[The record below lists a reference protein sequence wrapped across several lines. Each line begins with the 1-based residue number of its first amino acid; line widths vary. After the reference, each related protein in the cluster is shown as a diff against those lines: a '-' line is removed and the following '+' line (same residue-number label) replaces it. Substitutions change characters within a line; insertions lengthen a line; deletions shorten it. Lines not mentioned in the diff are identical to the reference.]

1 MAVEPRFIHCPH
13 CNGFSYTVTPGGHS
27 VACPHCSSNQS
38 TVMEYDDDLV
48 VWKTAYT
55 PIALHH
61 RRLHTWLGYLLDIVC
76 IVLGIAGVIGLW
88 SVLSTA
94 LTDQQTVWELLTEQS
109 SSRLIFW
116 VSLFFDL
123 WLFTRVERMLQ
134 RVKPI
139 RPWRRLRG
147 IETTALTDWEL
158 IWPLVKKVS
167 IDASASVHPEAER
180 SIIAAHTLAGRW
192 HQPHV
197 TPAHLL
203 YSLLDT
209 TDVKAALNRLEVS
222 LPDLQR
228 TMQRVALHEQGQST
242 AHLTVALLYAYAQA
256 RAAKRNSISALE
268 LLVGC
273 VSADELLRDA
283 FDDVGVTMTELQNV
297 VHWGNVV
304 RDLLQRERRRRQ
316 LAQYKP
322 KTTMNIAM
330 TARPTYTLDSISQ
343 DFTLMARYNHF
354 LPTVG
359 RAAEVNE
366 AFRILQEG
374 HTSVMLL
381 GDPGVGKS
389 TILEGIADLMTAED
403 VPASLQDKRLVVT
416 NPGALIAGAG
426 NIGGLEQRMETVIHE
441 IMQAGNII
449 WCIEDIHTL
458 LGAGSTGSNIDI
470 GKILMNYISQGYIKV
485 IGTTTTREYEQFI
498 EPHEAFNRRF
508 QQVKIRELQPA
519 DAILVLEGR
528 APFIEG
534 KHGVYFT
541 YQALAD
547 CVNLSERYIKDRHL
561 PAKALDIMTEAA
573 VLAREQAGKV
583 TLVTK
588 EHVAQVI
595 AEKTNV
601 AVTSITASEGE
612 KLLHLEEFLHEHVI
626 GQDEAISAIAKA
638 LRRARED
645 VRDLT
650 RPIASLL
657 FLGPT
662 GVGKTET
669 AKAIAKVYFGDEQR
683 LMRFD
688 MSEFDTPETVG
699 KLIGLPGQ
707 PGALTEAI
715 RQKPFSIILL
725 DELEKAHRDI
735 LNIFLQV
742 MEDGRLTD
750 GSGYTADFTNAML
763 IATSNAATTEIQ
775 ELYNQGVTPAVIQEQ
790 LLESNLLKQ
799 WFTPEFINRFDH
811 VAVFTPLTADELFKI
826 AELLLQKLAGTMVE
840 KGMTLRWT
848 PEAVTELVK
857 LGYHPQYGAR
867 PLRRVIQDQVQDA
880 VAQLLLQQKLS
891 RRDII
896 ELHPGGKLR
905 VYKAERI

>member
-1 MAVEPRFIHCPH
+1 MVEPRFIHCPH
-13 CNGFSYTVTPGGHS
+13 CNGFSYSITPGGHP
-27 VACPHCSSNQS
+27 VTCPHCSANHS
-38 TVMEYDDDLV
+38 TAMIVDEDIV
-48 VWKTAYT
+48 VWKTAYS
-55 PIALHH
+55 PLALQQ
-61 RRLHTWLGYLLDIVC
+61 RRSKRWLGYGLDVVC
-76 IVLGIAGVIGLW
+76 ISIGIAGVVALW
-88 SVLSTA
+88 STLTQA
-94 LTDQQTVWELLTEQS
+94 LQVGHDAWWLLTEQS
-109 SSRLIFW
+109 TGRLVFW
-116 VSLFFDL
+116 ISLFFDL
-123 WLFTRVERMLQ
+123 WLYTRIEQAAQ

-139 RPWRRLRG
+139 KARHRLRG
-147 IETTALTDWEL
+147 VDLTALTDWEL
-158 IWPLVKKVS
+158 VWPLVKKLY
-167 IDASASVHPEAER
+167 IDASASVQAEAEQH
-180 SIIAAHTLAGRW
+180 IIAAYTLAAHWR
-192 HQPHV
+192 HQRV

-203 YSLLDT
+203 YTLCDT
-209 TDVKAALNRLEVS
+209 TDVKALLNRLEVPLKS
-222 LPDLQR
+222 FQETVR
-228 TMQRVALHEQGQST
+228 RVTEHELSQNS
-242 AHLTVALLYAYAQA
+242 ANLTVALLYAYAQA
-256 RAAKRNSISALE
+256 RTAKRETIRNLE
-268 LLVGC
+268 LFVGC
-273 VSADELLRDA
+273 VWADELLRDA
-283 FDDVGVTMTELQNV
+283 FDDVGVTMVELQNV

-304 RDLLQRERRRRQ
+304 HDLLQRERRRRQ
-316 LAQYKP
+316 LARYKP

-343 DFTLMARYNHF
+343 DYTLLARNNHF

-359 RAAEVNE
+359 RTTEVIE

-389 TILEGIADLMTAED
+389 TILEGIAELMTAED
-403 VPASLQDKRLVVT
+403 VPESLQDKRLVVT

-426 NIGGLEQRMETVIHE
+426 NVGGLEQRMETVVHE
-441 IMQAGNII
+441 IIQAGNVI

-458 LGAGSTGSNIDI
+458 LGAGSTGSSIDI

-485 IGTTTTREYEQFI
+485 IGTTTTKEYEQLI

-508 QQVKIRELQPA
+508 QQVKIRELQPE

-528 APFIEG
+528 APFVEG
-534 KHGVYFT
+534 KHGVFFT

-547 CVNLSERYIKDRHL
+547 CVTLSERYIKDRHL
-561 PAKALDIMTEAA
+561 PAKALDVMIEAA
-573 VLAREQAGKV
+573 VLAREQIGHI

-588 EHVAQVI
+588 EQVAQVI

-612 KLLHLEEFLHEHVI
+612 KLLHLEEVLHECVI
-626 GQDEAISAIAKA
+626 GQDEAIIAIARA

-683 LMRFD
+683 MLRFD
-688 MSEFDTPETVG
+688 MSEYDTPETVG

-715 RQKPFSIILL
+715 RQTPFSIVLL
-725 DELEKAHRDI
+725 DELEKAHHDI

-763 IATSNAATTEIQ
+763 IATSNAATPEIQ
-775 ELYNQGVTPAVIQEQ
+775 QLYDQGVSPETIQGQ
-790 LLESNLLKQ
+790 LLENNLLKQ

-811 VAVFTPLTADELFKI
+811 VAVFTPLTPAELFQI
-826 AELLLQKLAGTMVE
+826 AELLLHKLARTMAE

-848 PEAVTELVK
+848 TEAVVELVK
-857 LGYHPQYGAR
+857 LGYQPQYGAR
-867 PLRRVIQDQVQDA
+867 PLRRVIQDHVQDA

-891 RRDII
+891 RRDVI
-896 ELHPGGKLR
+896 ELQPGGKLR
-905 VYKAERI
+905 VYKAEHI

>member
-1 MAVEPRFIHCPH
+1 MVEPRFIHCPH
-13 CNGFSYTVTPGGHS
+13 CNGFSYTITPGGHM
-27 VACPHCSSNQS
+27 VACPHCSANHS
-38 TVMEYDDDLV
+38 TAMIIDEDV
-48 VWKTAYT
+48 VIWQTAYS
-55 PIALHH
+55 PLALQQ
-61 RRLHTWLGYLLDIVC
+61 RRTKRWLGHGLDLIC
-76 IVLGIAGVIGLW
+76 ISIGIAGVVGLW
-88 SVLSTA
+88 STLTEA
-94 LTDQQTVWELLTEQS
+94 LQVGHDVWWLITEQS
-109 SSRLIFW
+109 TGRLVFW
-116 VSLFFDL
+116 ISLFFDL
-123 WLFTRVERMLQ
+123 WLFIRIEQATQ

-139 RPWRRLRG
+139 KARHRLHG
-147 IETTALTDWEL
+147 MDMSALTDWQL
-158 IWPLVKKVS
+158 VWPLVKKLH
-167 IDASASVHPEAER
+167 IDASASVQVEAEQH
-180 SIIAAHTLAGRW
+180 IMAAHILAGRW
-192 HQPHV
+192 QHQRV

-203 YSLLDT
+203 YTLFDT
-209 TDVKAALNRLEVS
+209 TDVKALLNRLEVPLKS
-222 LPDLQR
+222 FQE
-228 TMQRVALHEQGQST
+228 TVQRVAQHEQGQSS
-242 AHLTVALLYAYAQA
+242 ANLTIALLYAYAQA
-256 RAAKRNSISALE
+256 RTAKRETMRNLE

-273 VSADELLRDA
+273 VWADELLRDV
-283 FDDVGVTMTELQNV
+283 FDDVGVTMAELQNV

-304 RDLLQRERRRRQ
+304 HDLLLRERRRRQ
-316 LAQYKP
+316 LARYKP

-343 DFTLMARYNHF
+343 DFTLMARNNHF

-359 RAAEVNE
+359 RDTEVTE

-389 TILEGIADLMTAED
+389 TILEGIAELMTAED
-403 VPASLQDKRLVVT
+403 VPESLQDKRLVVT
-416 NPGALIAGAG
+416 DPGALIAGAG
-426 NIGGLEQRMETVIHE
+426 NVGGLEQRMETVIHE
-441 IMQAGNII
+441 IIQAGNII

-458 LGAGSTGSNIDI
+458 LGAGSTGSSIDI

-485 IGTTTTREYEQFI
+485 IGTTTTKEYEKLI

-508 QQVKIRELQPA
+508 QQVKIRELQPD

-528 APFIEG
+528 APFVEG
-534 KHGVYFT
+534 KHGVFFT

-547 CVNLSERYIKDRHL
+547 CVTLSERYIKDRHL
-561 PAKALDIMTEAA
+561 PAKALDVMIEAA
-573 VLAREQAGKV
+573 VLAREQAGQV

-612 KLLHLEEFLHEHVI
+612 KLLHLEEVLHECVI
-626 GQDEAISAIAKA
+626 GQDEAIIAIARA

-669 AKAIAKVYFGDEQR
+669 AKAIAKVYFGDER
-683 LMRFD
+683 RMLRFD
-688 MSEFDTPETVG
+688 MSEYDTPETVG

-707 PGALTEAI
+707 PGVLTEAI
-715 RQKPFSIILL
+715 RQTPFSIVLL

-763 IATSNAATTEIQ
+763 IATSNAATSEIQ
-775 ELYNQGVTPAVIQEQ
+775 QLYDQGVSPEIIQEQ
-790 LLESNLLKQ
+790 LLENNLLKQ

-811 VAVFTPLTADELFKI
+811 VAVFTPLTPVELFQI
-826 AELLLQKLAGTMVE
+826 AELLLQKLAGTMLE

-848 PEAVTELVK
+848 PEAVAELVK
-857 LGYHPQYGAR
+857 LGFHPQYGAR
-867 PLRRVIQDQVQDA
+867 PLRRVIQDHVQDA

-891 RRDII
+891 RRDVI
-896 ELHPGGKLR
+896 ELQPGGKLR